1 MRVNSPSTSVVPAE
15 LNRQPYHHQPAV
27 GHSARLRGR
36 CCAPDGPALPFAEV
50 DEIGLIILLLAVV
63 AAVTLLAAR
72 IGVPYPILMVVAGLG
87 IGLLPFVPRVELE
100 PDVVLALFLPPILFS
115 AAYFLSPRDLW
126 RNVRPISLLAVGLVF
141 TTTLAV
147 AAVVMAFAPE
157 LGWPVA
163 IALGAIVSPPD
174 AIAAT
179 SIARQLNLPRRLVI
193 IFEGESL
200 VNDATALTTYRL
212 AVAAVGVSG
221 AFDLGGAAV
230 SFVTVAL
237 GGAIVGLFVGWVA
250 AWLLSLL
257 EDPPVEVLISLLF
270 PFAAYLPA
278 ERLGVSGVLATVA
291 AGLFVG
297 YRSPRVMGSDTRL
310 LGTST
315 WKMVIFVVNGLAFL
329 LIGLQLPTVISDIED
344 YAAGQLIWMAAAVSL
359 TVVVVRLAWVYP
371 ATYLP
376 RWLIPSVGRRDP
388 APPARVPL
396 ILGWGGMR
404 GAVSLAAALA
414 LPPNFPGRGLVIFLA
429 FSVILVT
436 LIGQGLT
443 LPALIRALGVKDDG
457 SLAREEAQARAE
469 ATQAALVLLEELRSE
484 VPGHLPLIDQ
494 LKDRYEHRGEHI
506 HDDGE
511 PALREPDDMTPE
523 QVEEMEHDEIRRT
536 VISAERLAVLHLRD
550 RGEISDEALRAV
562 ERDLDLDELRR
573 EA

>member
-1 MRVNSPSTSVVPAE
+1 MQAIE
-15 LNRQPYHHQPAV
+15 L
-27 GHSARLRGR
+27 
-36 CCAPDGPALPFAEV
+36 
-50 DEIGLIILLLAVV
+50 GLALLAVV
-63 AAVTLLAAR
+63 AAITLLAAR
-72 IGVPYPILMVVAGLG
+72 IGVPYPILMVVAGLA
-87 IGLLPFVPRVELE
+87 IGLVPGVPRVDLD
-100 PDVVLALFLPPILFS
+100 PNLVLALFLPPILFS

-126 RNVRPISLLAVGLVF
+126 RNVRPISLLAIGLVF

-147 AAVVMAFAPE
+147 AAVVMAMAPQ

-179 SIARQLNLPRRLVI
+179 TIARQLNLPRRLVI

-200 VNDATALTTYRL
+200 VNDATALTAYRL

-221 AFDLGGAAV
+221 AFNPGEAAV
-230 SFVTVAL
+230 SFVTVAV
-237 GGAIVGLFVGWVA
+237 GGAIVGLVVGWVA
-250 AWLLSLL
+250 SWLLSLL
-257 EDPPVEVLISLLF
+257 EDPPVEVLISLLV

-297 YRSPRVMGSDTRL
+297 LRAPRVMRSDTRL

-315 WKMVIFVVNGLAFL
+315 WQMVIFVVNGLAFL
-329 LIGLQLPTVISDIED
+329 LIGLQLPTVIADIKG
-344 YAAGQLIWMAAAVSL
+344 YAAGELISMAVAVSL
-359 TVVVVRLAWVYP
+359 TVIIVRLVWIYP

-376 RWLIPSVGRRDP
+376 RWLIPSVARRDP

-414 LPPNFPGRGLVIFLA
+414 LPLQTATGDPFPGRGLVIFLA

-443 LPALIRALGVKDDG
+443 LPALIKYLGVVDDG
-457 SLAREEAQARAE
+457 SVAREEAAARAA
-469 ATQAALVLLEELRSE
+469 ATKSALARLEELRSE

-494 LKDRYEHRGEHI
+494 LKERYEHRGEHLR
-506 HDDGE
+506 DDGNE
-511 PALREPDDMTPE
+511 PAPTEPDDMTPE
-523 QVEEMEHDEIRRT
+523 EVEEMEHDEIRRS
-536 VISAERLAVLHLRD
+536 VISAERLAVLELRD
-550 RGEISDEALRAV
+550 RGEISDDALRAV

>member
-1 MRVNSPSTSVVPAE
+1 ME
-15 LNRQPYHHQPAV
+15 AV
-27 GHSARLRGR
+27 
-36 CCAPDGPALPFAEV
+36 
-50 DEIGLIILLLAVV
+50 EITLLLLAVV

-72 IGVPYPILMVVAGLG
+72 IGVPYPIPMVVAGLG
-87 IGLLPFVPRVELE
+87 IGLLPGVPRIELDPE
-100 PDVVLALFLPPILFS
+100 LVLALFLPPILFS
-115 AAYFLSPRDLW
+115 AAFFLSPRDLW

-141 TTTLAV
+141 TTTVAV
-147 AAVVMAFAPE
+147 AAVVMAVAPQ

-163 IALGAIVSPPD
+163 IVLGAIVSPPD

-212 AVAAVGVSG
+212 AVIAAVGTG
-221 AFDLGGAAV
+221 AFDLGGAAF
-230 SFVTVAL
+230 SFVAVAI
-237 GGAIVGLFVGWVA
+237 GGAVVGLVVGWVA
-250 AWLLSLL
+250 SWLLSLL
-257 EDPPVEVLISLLF
+257 EDPPVEVLISLLI
-270 PFAAYLPA
+270 PFSAYLPA
-278 ERLGVSGVLATVA
+278 EKLGVSGVLATVA
-291 AGLFVG
+291 AGLYVG
-297 YRSPRVMGSDTRL
+297 FRSPRVMGSDTRL

-315 WKMVIFVVNGLAFL
+315 WRMLIFVVNGLAFL
-329 LIGLQLPTVISDIED
+329 LIGLQLPTVIGDLEG
-344 YAAGQLIWMAAAVSL
+344 YAVGDLVAMAAAVSL
-359 TVVVVRLAWVYP
+359 TVVVVRLAWIYP

-376 RWLIPSVGRRDP
+376 RWLSPSLARRDP

-414 LPPNFPGRGLVIFLA
+414 LPLQTEAGDPFPGRGLVIFLA

-443 LPALIRALGVKDDG
+443 LPALIRALNVVDDG
-457 SLAREEAQARAE
+457 SVAREEAQARSV
-469 ATQAALVLLEELRSE
+469 ATEAALRRLEELRSE

-494 LKDRYEHRGEHI
+494 LRERYEHRGEHLVNA
-506 HDDGE
+506 DRVE
-511 PALREPDDMTPE
+511 PRPPSDEMTPE
-523 QVEEMEHDEIRRT
+523 EVEELEHDEIRRA
-536 VISAERLAVLHLRD
+536 VITAERLAVLHLRD

-562 ERDLDLDELRR
+562 ERDLDFDELRR